1 MVVMGLILGLL
12 LPLVLGSR
20 DALRGDQR
28 RTGVNQALRIPAEII
43 GNDIRMAGERFA
55 RLSNTGLQP
64 VEIIAGGSGAPDQI
78 ILRRNLSDDVLP
90 VCESVTG
97 TQNSIRV
104 YRDSTWLANTTSPS
118 YPECGPVIDPD
129 GWPRNLRSVQD
140 LADDTT
146 SDGIL
151 RGFLFNPAAGS
162 GQFFNFSITS
172 SPDPSSGQILRQGS
186 GPTWAGYPLE
196 NRPRIYILEE
206 RRYRLEDGFIEL
218 VVNGR
223 DDEPLR
229 VAADVSELR
238 FQYVLDDGQVTGIM
252 PADMGWRNIRSVE
265 VLITGEQAEG
275 ADQTE
280 RTLAYRFFPRN
291 VLSR

>member
-20 DALRGDQR
+20 DALRGDEG
-28 RTGVNQALRIPAEII
+28 RTGVNQTLRIPAEII

-64 VEIIAGGSGAPDQI
+64 VQIIPGGGGVPDEI

-90 VCESVTG
+90 VCESVSG
-97 TQNSIRV
+97 TQNSIKMF
-104 YRDSTWLANTTSPS
+104 RDSTWLANTVNPS
-118 YPECGPVIDPD
+118 YPECGPVVDPD

-140 LADDTT
+140 LADETT
-146 SDGIL
+146 TDGIL
-151 RGFLFNPAAGS
+151 RGFIFDPAAGS
-162 GQFFNFSITS
+162 GQFFDFSIAS
-172 SPDPSSGQILRQGS
+172 SPDPASGQILRQGS
-186 GPTWAGYPLE
+186 SPTWASYPLE

-206 RRYRLEDGFIEL
+206 RRYSLENGYVQL

-223 DDEPLR
+223 GDDPLR
-229 VAADVSELR
+229 VATGVTELR
-238 FQYVLDDGQVTGIM
+238 FRYVLDDGQVTGVM
-252 PADMGWRNIRSVE
+252 PADMGWRNISSVE
-265 VLITGEQAEG
+265 VLITSERAEG
-275 ADQTE
+275 TDVTE
-280 RTLAYRFFPRN
+280 RTLAHRYFPRN